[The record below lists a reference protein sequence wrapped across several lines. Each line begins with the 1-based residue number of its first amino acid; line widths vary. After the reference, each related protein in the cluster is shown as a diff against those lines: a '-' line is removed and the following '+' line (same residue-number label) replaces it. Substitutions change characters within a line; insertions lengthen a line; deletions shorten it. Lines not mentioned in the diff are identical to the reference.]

1 MSHQFRNPEP
11 HLYFS
16 TKGTSANAAK
26 VQDQQML
33 PSPPYFTNSALT
45 SKFNKNCIY
54 YNLATFCFLPNFF
67 YKPLQSS
74 VNCILAPALASI
86 LGHPQRPSITKRNT
100 FTGISLGAFPYAEPL
115 VLSRLAKKS
124 SSPCLHLLLEAIFQ
138 RVFKLPRWRQ
148 LAAAACFVLQ
158 VLTGGSTP
166 FHKKCTTVLP
176 HLDLEMHEFLKKYL
190 AAVDPKNV

>member
-1 MSHQFRNPEP
+1 M
-11 HLYFS
+11 
-16 TKGTSANAAK
+16 
-26 VQDQQML
+26 QQKCKINRCC
-33 PSPPYFTNSALT
+33 PPPYFTNSALT

-67 YKPLQSS
+67 TSHSKAALTAFWHQPQHQSQDTPRDPPLLKETLLQGFHQG
-74 VNCILAPALASI
+74 L
-86 LGHPQRPSITKRNT
+86 
-100 FTGISLGAFPYAEPL
+100 FPMHIRT
-115 VLSRLAKKS
+115 SRSFKTCKKS

>member
-100 FTGISLGAFPYAEPL
+100 FTGISLGAFPYAHQNLSFFQDLQKKFFPL
-115 VLSRLAKKS
+115 S
-124 SSPCLHLLLEAIFQ
+124 SSTF
-138 RVFKLPRWRQ
+138 
-148 LAAAACFVLQ
+148 
-158 VLTGGSTP
+158 GSY
-166 FHKKCTTVLP
+166 FSKS
-176 HLDLEMHEFLKKYL
+176 F
-190 AAVDPKNV
+190 